1 MQNKRKNCFHN
12 NCCLTLSKMSEIS
25 LIFKSTSGIE
35 MSSGVATLPCFY
47 YQYKIVLSLS
57 LNCRINMKILFV
69 YPARL
74 DSLVSLFMQKDS
86 VSFGDG
92 SRDSQPPPLTR
103 CLSISFSLCFSLSL
117 TLLLFSRRFYQWI
130 LHEWKCGKCGER
142 KENHLSACPNQ
153 LMPVS
158 LPLSLQ
164 FPIPWLPW
172 NILVLVYESLYI

>member
-12 NCCLTLSKMSEIS
+12 NCCLTLSKISQIS

-74 DSLVSLFMQKDS
+74 DSLVSLFMQTDS

-117 TLLLFSRRFYQWI
+117 
-130 LHEWKCGKCGER
+130 LHFCCSLGVFINEFCMNENAANAERER
-142 KENHLSACPNQ
+142 KITY
-153 LMPVS
+153 
-158 LPLSLQ
+158 PLVQ
-164 FPIPWLPW
+164 T
-172 NILVLVYESLYI
+172 N